1 MAKNGYLTSPPKIT
15 GWPPGVPYIIGNE
28 AAERFSYYGMNSIL
42 TIFMT
47 KYLLDKMGHLSLMQP
62 TAAEAWYHTFVV
74 VLYFLPLLG
83 AILADAFFGK
93 FKVVL
98 WLSIVY
104 ILGHATLALMGT
116 SVAHVLEPRYL
127 LAIGLVMIAMGAGG
141 IKPCVS
147 TNVGDQFGETN
158 KHLLPKLF
166 NWFYFTINAGS
177 ALSTLII
184 PWLLEPWQASEE
196 FKKGWPALSAFL
208 ESPRL
213 HSPDFAFGL
222 PGVFM
227 VIATIFF
234 WMGRK
239 KFVHIPPTGRQFF
252 DDAMPRGKQMPF
264 LIILCVLTGGL
275 VVAWWHHLGT
285 LFFAVDILLILALV
299 LWGIRPVLRYIFM
312 PVPFVAMFWALWQQN
327 FSSWIVQ
334 AESMDRHFFGIEWLS
349 SQIQTVNP
357 IFILIM
363 LPLFS
368 YVVYPF
374 LEKFVTLTPL
384 RKIGAG
390 LFVTAASFYLIA
402 VIQKWIDAGARPNI
416 IWQIWA
422 FVILTAG
429 ETLVSPT
436 HLEFSYT
443 QGPVKMKSLVMC
455 TYLLAVSL
463 GNVFTAGV
471 NFFIQNPDGSV
482 KLQGASY
489 FMFFTYVMLGTGVLF
504 AIVMPFYKGRT
515 YLQDQT
521 AVTGDAEPALG
532 FAVQPEV

>member
-1 MAKNGYLTSPPKIT
+1 VAKDKYLTSPPKIT
-15 GWPPGVPYIIGNE
+15 TWPPGVPYIIGNE

-47 KYLLDKMGHLSLMQP
+47 KYLTDKMGNLAVMQP
-62 TAAEAWYHTFVV
+62 AAAEAWYHTFVV

-83 AILADAFFGK
+83 AVLADAFFGK

-104 ILGHATLALMGT
+104 CLGHGTLALMGS
-116 SVAHVLEPRYL
+116 SVATAVEPRYL
-127 LAIGLVMIAMGAGG
+127 LLLGLVMIAMGAGG

-177 ALSTLII
+177 AASTLII
-184 PWLLEPWQASEE
+184 PWLLEPYKASPE
-196 FKKGWPALSAFL
+196 FAANWPGVAAFL
-208 ESPRL
+208 ESSRL
-213 HSPDFAFGL
+213 HSPDIAFGL
-222 PGVFM
+222 PGIFM

-234 WMGRK
+234 WLGRK
-239 KFVHIPPTGRQFF
+239 KFVHIPPVGGRRYAAEIFNKET
-252 DDAMPRGKQMPF
+252 AKIIGNI
-264 LIILCVLTGGL
+264 LI
-275 VVAWWHHLGT
+275 
-285 LFFAVDILLILALV
+285 
-299 LWGIRPVLRYIFM
+299 

-327 FSSWIVQ
+327 FSSWIIQ
-334 AESMDRHFFGIEWLS
+334 AESMDRHLFGIDWLS

-357 IFILIM
+357 LFILIM

-368 YVVYPF
+368 YVLYP
-374 LEKFVTLTPL
+374 LVEKVVPLTPL
-384 RKIGAG
+384 RKMGAG
-390 LFVTAASFYLIA
+390 LFVTAASFLLVAI
-402 VIQKWIDAGARPNI
+402 IQKWIDDGGKPNI
-416 IWQIWA
+416 IWQVWA

-443 QGPVKMKSLVMC
+443 QGPVKMKSLIMC
-455 TYLLAVSL
+455 TYLIAISS
-463 GNVFTAGV
+463 GNAFTALV
-471 NFFIQNPDGSV
+471 NWLIQNPDGSV
-482 KLQGASY
+482 KLQGTSY
-489 FMFFTYVMLGTGVLF
+489 FMFFVWVMLGTAVLF
-504 AIVMPFYKGRT
+504 AIVTPFYKGRT

-521 AVTGDAEPALG
+521 EAAGEAEPAVA
-532 FAVQPEV
+532 FAVQPEA